1 VGWSGNR
8 AYNKGLG
15 ARVAGVNVMTTNFSD
30 FDDFL
35 RKFGVYLKNLAQF
48 SSVLSQKIQFFR
60 QLFWQKYFQ
69 NQNIGPRLISPDLS
83 VLDV

>member
-48 SSVLSQKIQFFR
+48 SSVLSKKIQFF
-60 QLFWQKYFQ
+60 
-69 NQNIGPRLISPDLS
+69 SPI
-83 VLDV
+83 VLAKIFSKSKHRSQVNLP